1 MVYSLILYVYTKY
14 FSQRYSMCGFF
25 FHFHIMYLSVAVT
38 PSFVYIIVDCMVILL
53 QITYVYNEYNDF
65 LVLRIL
71 QGMLQQVT
79 ENVISQ

>member
-1 MVYSLILYVYTKY
+1 
-14 FSQRYSMCGFF
+14 MCGFF
-25 FHFHIMYLSVAVT
+25 LSFPYHVLVR
-38 PSFVYIIVDCMVILL
+38 SSDSKFVYIIVDCMVILL